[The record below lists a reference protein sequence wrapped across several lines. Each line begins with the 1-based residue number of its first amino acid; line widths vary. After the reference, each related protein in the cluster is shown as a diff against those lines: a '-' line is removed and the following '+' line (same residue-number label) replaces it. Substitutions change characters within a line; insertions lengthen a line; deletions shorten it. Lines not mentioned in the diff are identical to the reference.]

1 MARYVLALL
10 ILLQPAPSLFQQDI
24 DTILRRAQ
32 ALYLDA
38 QFQESIDFLL
48 PLDMTLRSIAD
59 QVDRQINVKLQLA
72 LSHIGLGQTQQAI
85 DRFKELCA
93 LDPEYSLDP
102 KRFAQKVISLFDDA
116 KADQAK
122 VTCQIVCTEADRLLE
137 TGEADGLLMLIQ
149 SRGTRCACL
158 YAAAMDAATHFYQ
171 RGVEAYKRNDF
182 TAALQD
188 LRTAMKFQ
196 PAHDL
201 AGVYIELIQNKL
213 RLDAGAV
220 LLEWRAD
227 VDAREFGLAAVAY
240 RRLQSINIEGAATQA
255 LEQMRAGYRQQLSP
269 MVQSWKQACSSDDG
283 VAMKTIRRQ
292 TEELLP
298 DPAIRQDLLADI
310 TSCPK
315 KATTNPASP

>member
-93 LDPEYSLDP
+93 LDPDYSLDP
-102 KRFAQKVISLFDDA
+102 KRFAQKVISLFEDA

-122 VTCQIVCTEADRLLE
+122 ATCQMVCTEADRLLE
-137 TGEADGLLMLIQ
+137 TENTDALLMLVQ
-149 SRGTRCACL
+149 SRAGRCACL
-158 YAAAMDAATHFYQ
+158 YATAMDAASHFYQ

-182 TAALQD
+182 IPALQD

-201 AGVYIELIQNKL
+201 AGVYIELIQKK
-213 RLDAGAV
+213 RGGDAEAV
-220 LLEWRAD
+220 LSEWRAH

-240 RRLQSINIEGAATQA
+240 RRLESTNIEGAATRA

-269 MVQSWKQACSSDDG
+269 LVQSWKQACSLDDA
-283 VAMKTIRRQ
+283 VAMENIRRQ

-298 DPAIRQDLLADI
+298 DPAIGQDLLAGIKTDRKS
-310 TSCPK
+310 T
-315 KATTNPASP
+315 